1 MDRLMEVTREILAFR
16 DERDWAQFHKPRQ
29 LAAALAVE
37 AGELQEAML
46 WKTDS
51 EVEAL
56 LADVAK
62 RVPIEREL
70 ADVLIFAL
78 LLCHETHTDPISAIR
93 RKLREN
99 AEKYP
104 VELARGKADKYRDLR

>member
-1 MDRLMEVTREILAFR
+1 MEVTREILAFR

-46 WKTDS
+46 WRTDL

-56 LADVAK
+56 LGDVGK
-62 RVPIEREL
+62 RVLIEREL
-70 ADVLIFAL
+70 ADVLIFTL

-93 RKLREN
+93 SKLREN
-99 AEKYP
+99 AKKYP
-104 VELARGKADKYRDLR
+104 VKLARGKADKYPDLR